1 MGHNKQIKRGKWNSN
16 FPYWKKVGAHN
27 CRLNSSLKIGFG
39 WLMDTQK
46 MTVVSK
52 KFNIMKCPLL
62 YIHHFF
68 QLKWLKQAFFQPTTF
83 KNDMWG

>member
-39 WLMDTQK
+39 WLMDTQQ

-62 YIHHFF
+62 HIHHFF
-68 QLKWLKQAFFQPTTF
+68 QLKWLKHAFFQPTTF
-83 KNDMWG
+83 NNDI